1 MHITEWEK
9 KPVCKDFILYVPTVW
24 HSGKGKT
31 VEIGSVIARGG
42 VGQERGIGSGFFMAV
57 EILRDVNDG
66 YVIIHL
72 SKPVECRVNS
82 VDFEWLWYVSVSF
95 LKNYHFGEWFR

>member
-1 MHITEWEK
+1 M
-9 KPVCKDFILYVPTVW
+9 
-24 HSGKGKT
+24 
-31 VEIGSVIARGG
+31 EIGLVIARGG

-82 VDFEWLWYVSVSF
+82 VDFE
-95 LKNYHFGEWFR
+95 